1 MVRSDAVILANGAI
15 LLVIL
20 NVDSLLA
27 AIIVLDGAVVNR
39 IVPDL
44 ADILHGRSYDL
55 IEFPAFLLVRV
66 QWRSHIQVLLVVV
79 VWDVGHRRC
88 INRVPLTL
96 HHSLILDLIGN
107 LSCLLNSSRH
117 FHLPLEVQL

>member
-1 MVRSDAVILANGAI
+1 MVRSDAVILADGAI

-44 ADILHGRSYDL
+44 ADILHG
-55 IEFPAFLLVRV
+55 
-66 QWRSHIQVLLVVV
+66 
-79 VWDVGHRRC
+79 
-88 INRVPLTL
+88 
-96 HHSLILDLIGN
+96 
-107 LSCLLNSSRH
+107 
-117 FHLPLEVQL
+117 